1 MVEEIQAHFSSSS
14 HLHRSPSSPS
24 KFSHPF
30 QTFLAELQ
38 PSLQA
43 VVARILVVGRSSPP
57 CALDRVEDESDDE
70 RTKPEVKRTRALFQ
84 DICHTASRLITTEA
98 LHVMPQYILLSSC
111 SSLGP
116 QTILYP
122 S

>member
-30 QTFLAELQ
+30 QTFLAKLQ

-98 LHVMPQYILLSSC
+98 LHVMMQ
-111 SSLGP
+111 SLNISYYLP
-116 QTILYP
+116 ALP
-122 S
+122 